1 MLLILIR
8 HALADAQDPALY
20 PDDTLRPLVPK
31 GRKRHRRAMRRLV
44 DAGHVATHVLS
55 SPWRRAWQT
64 AGITARVMGLD
75 KTERIRC
82 DALAAPPDL
91 AALATAIGDVG
102 AEGPIAL
109 VGHEPWMSGLAA
121 LLLAGRAGGL
131 AVAFPKSGAMGIEV
145 QAIAPGTGELR
156 FFM

>member
-8 HALADAQDPALY
+8 HALADAQDPARY

-31 GRKRHRRAMRRLV
+31 GRKRHRRAMRRLAE
-44 DAGHVATHVLS
+44 AGHVPTHVLS

-75 KTERIRC
+75 KTGRIRC

-91 AALATAIGDVG
+91 AAVAAVIGAVG

-121 LLLAGRAGGL
+121 LLLAGRVGGI
-131 AVAFPKSGAMGIEV
+131 AIDFPKSGALGIEV
-145 QAIAPGTGELR
+145 DAIAPGAGELR
-156 FFM
+156 FFT